1 MFQTKKLNNQVTI
14 NFVLVNNHIE
24 NGSIEQQHILQ
35 MWKGSVSSVIETAAE
50 KGQLNDWLMAL
61 VPVGRLHVNM

>member
-1 MFQTKKLNNQVTI
+1 
-14 NFVLVNNHIE
+14 
-24 NGSIEQQHILQ
+24 

-61 VPVGRLHVNM
+61 VPVGRLHVNMWCNMPKLGSFHHLSHATNQI